1 QCDTAPT
8 LPGQPL
14 ACTRP
19 LKNMKTR
26 KVANELAKPKITLI
40 AIEMP
45 RPPRSKTRGPHRR
58 PIKLLMNIPSMYAAR
73 KAVQIWAVAASSQFR
88 SLAMEVLQIVKDLR
102 VR

>member
-1 QCDTAPT
+1 MIVPRSAGRSQCDTAPT

-58 PIKLLMNIPSMYAAR
+58 PIKLLMN
-73 KAVQIWAVAASSQFR
+73 R
-88 SLAMEVLQIVKDLR
+88 SEEHTSELQSLRHIVCRLLLEKKNEIR
-102 VR
+102 